1 MSYQYTAIG
10 DSLTTGFGAL
20 PGNGFVPVYR
30 RMAETR
36 LQTPIGLYNLGV
48 NGLTTEGLEQR
59 LKRDYN
65 YRMAVSEAELITLSI
80 GGNDL
85 IKAAKSAA
93 NRPGRL
99 SPLLEQALRECKHNL
114 ADIMGTLFQLKA
126 GVSKPYIIRIVG
138 LYNPYPQLIEA
149 TDWVRQFNQY
159 ASGYS
164 SPICRF
170 APIYNE
176 FAGNERGLLS
186 LDHLHPNGKGYRVIA
201 GKLDSLGYG
210 RLG

>member
-30 RMAETR
+30 RMAERR
-36 LQTPIGLYNLGV
+36 LQNPIALYNLGI
-48 NGLTTEGLEQR
+48 NGLTTDGLEQR
-59 LKRDYN
+59 LQRDYN
-65 YRMAVSEAELITLSI
+65 YRAAVSEAELITLSI

-85 IKAAKSAA
+85 IRAAKSSA
-93 NRPGRL
+93 RPGSL
-99 SPLLEQALRECKHNL
+99 SPVLEKALRQCKHNL
-114 ADIMGTLFQLKA
+114 AEIMETLYQLKA

-138 LYNPYPQLIEA
+138 LYNPYPRLTEA
-149 TDWVRQFNQY
+149 TDWVRQFNHY

-164 SPICRF
+164 SHICRF
-170 APIYNE
+170 APVDNE
-176 FAGNERGLLS
+176 FSGNERALLS